1 MKMNRTLGNAIGI
14 AMAVALCSGTG
25 LSTAQA
31 AENPL
36 EINACELLTPAEI
49 TAAIG
54 GLPVDQGRR
63 QDEGMSRD
71 GQYSSSCIW
80 TIEPGKAPDQT
91 APGRGR
97 RFVILNAMQWPAGKD
112 MAKKFLEAFH
122 ESADKGVIPSKPAPR
137 KFGDEAL
144 WWGDGL
150 AVRRGDVSFG
160 VSVFMPK
167 RDVARTS
174 AMEEKLAPHVLKRI
188 DKKSAV

>member
-1 MKMNRTLGNAIGI
+1 MKRALAT
-14 AMAVALCSGTG
+14 AMATALLSGAMG
-25 LSTAQA
+25 SAVFA
-31 AENPL
+31 AEPSL

-49 TAAIG
+49 TAAI

-71 GQYSSSCIW
+71 GQYSSTCFW

-97 RFVILNAMQWPAGKD
+97 RFVILNAQRWPAGRD
-112 MAKKFLEAFH
+112 MAKKFLQAFH
-122 ESADKGVIPSKPAPR
+122 ESADQGVIANQPVPR

-150 AVRRGDVSFG
+150 AVRKGDVSFG
-160 VSVFMPK
+160 LSVFMPK
-167 RDVARTS
+167 RGEARTS
-174 AMEEKLAPHVLKRI
+174 ALEEKLAPQILKRL
-188 DKKSAV
+188 DRKTAV